1 MPNVSPL
8 HELALLYLAMAQ
20 SGTADLS
27 YAEGEAV
34 TDSLHSRYA
43 YLSRAEVQNVVLEA
57 FTTYD
62 GEVLREAARQVVDT
76 LGEILSDEEK
86 GDTLED
92 LVHIARADGV
102 ILARERRLLDDIA
115 ANWAVALPLAEAA
128 SPRAETDVASW
139 GALHHLAFIYLVL
152 AHAPDSDFS
161 AEERQLILKKLQE
174 WEPALT
180 EHAIEAVLDRAIDR
194 YAQGP
199 HPAMLIASVEAVKVA
214 LSVSQRQ
221 VALNNL
227 VQIANADGVF
237 LDSEEDLLNDLRTA
251 WDLDAF

>member
-27 YAEGEAV
+27 YAEREAV

-115 ANWAVALPLAEAA
+115 ANWAVALPLAEVVSPHAA
-128 SPRAETDVASW
+128 PMMPE
-139 GALHHLAFIYLVL
+139 GMGGGMGF
-152 AHAPDSDFS
+152 
-161 AEERQLILKKLQE
+161 
-174 WEPALT
+174 
-180 EHAIEAVLDRAIDR
+180 
-194 YAQGP
+194 
-199 HPAMLIASVEAVKVA
+199 
-214 LSVSQRQ
+214 
-221 VALNNL
+221 
-227 VQIANADGVF
+227 
-237 LDSEEDLLNDLRTA
+237 
-251 WDLDAF
+251 

>member
-1 MPNVSPL
+1 MLHVSPL

-20 SGTADLS
+20 SDADLS
-27 YAEGEAV
+27 YAEREAV
-34 TDSLHSRYA
+34 VDNLHSRYA
-43 YLSRAEVQNVVLEA
+43 YLGRAEVQNVVLE
-57 FTTYD
+57 TLTGHD
-62 GEVLREAARQVVDT
+62 GAALRAAAHEVIDT

-86 GDTLED
+86 EATLSD
-92 LVHIARADGV
+92 LVRIARADGV
-102 ILARERRLLDDIA
+102 ILDRERRFLDDIA
-115 ANWAVALPLAEAA
+115 TSWTVPLPLGKAAPTRAEA
-128 SPRAETDVASW
+128 DVASW

-161 AEERQLILKKLQE
+161 AEERRLILNKLHQ
-174 WEPALT
+174 WEPRLDEDAVQD
-180 EHAIEAVLDRAIDR
+180 VLDRAIQR

-199 HPAMLIASVEAVKVA
+199 NAAMLTVSVEAVKLKLPA
-214 LSVSQRQ
+214 AQRQ
-221 VALNNL
+221 AALNDL

>member
-20 SGTADLS
+20 SGAADLS
-27 YAEGEAV
+27 YAEREAV
-34 TDSLHSRYA
+34 TDTLHSRYA

-57 FTTYD
+57 LTSHD
-62 GEVLREAARQVVDT
+62 GEVLRVTAREVIGT
-76 LGEILSDEEK
+76 LGEMLSDDEK
-86 GDTLED
+86 KDTLDD
-92 LVHIARADGV
+92 LLHIARADGV
-102 ILARERRLLDDIA
+102 ILARERHFLDDIA
-115 ANWAVALPLAEAA
+115 TSWTVALPLDEPAAPPAEN
-128 SPRAETDVASW
+128 DVASW
-139 GALHHLAFIYLVL
+139 RALHHLAFIYLVL

-161 AEERQLILKKLQE
+161 PEERQLILKKLRE

-180 EHAIEAVLDRAIDR
+180 EDAVQEVLELAIDR

-199 HPAMLIASVEAVKVA
+199 HPTMLTASVEAVKV
-214 LSVSQRQ
+214 LLPVTQRQ
-221 VALNNL
+221 AALDDL

-251 WDLDAF
+251 WDLDTF

>member
-20 SGTADLS
+20 SDVADLS
-27 YAEGEAV
+27 YAEREAV
-34 TDSLHSRYA
+34 VDNLHSRYA
-43 YLSRAEVQNVVLEA
+43 YLDRAEVQNVVLEA
-57 FTTYD
+57 LTGHD
-62 GEVLREAARQVVDT
+62 GEALRVAARQVIDT

-86 GDTLED
+86 EDTLKD
-92 LVHIARADGV
+92 LVRIARADGV
-102 ILARERRLLDDIA
+102 ILDRERHFLDAIA
-115 ANWAVALPLAEAA
+115 ASWAVSLPLDEAAPARAEA
-128 SPRAETDVASW
+128 DVASW

-161 AEERQLILKKLQE
+161 ADERRLILNKLHQ
-174 WEPALT
+174 WEPGLD
-180 EHAIEAVLDRAIDR
+180 EHAVQEVLDRAIQR

-199 HPAMLIASVEAVKVA
+199 SPAMLAESVEAVKRKLPA
-214 LSVSQRQ
+214 AQRQ
-221 VALNNL
+221 AALNDL

-237 LDSEEDLLNDLRTA
+237 LDSEEDLLNDLKTA